1 MQCILQLG
9 DDLRR
14 MTLDGENLDYAQLC
28 TVINELFTLPA
39 LDSYRITYIDI
50 VCKPRLCVWVY
61 RSISRVERAHS
72 GS

>member
-1 MQCILQLG
+1 MHRILQLG

-28 TVINELFTLPA
+28 TVINVLFALPC

-50 VCKPRLCVWVY
+50 VCNP
-61 RSISRVERAHS
+61 SIFL
-72 GS
+72 